1 MNGLL
6 ATCAMHIF
14 PSPPSRLML
23 ADGTALA
30 YHHSPGAAP
39 GVIFLGG
46 FTSDMTGVK
55 ATTLER
61 WCRARNQAFVR
72 FDYSGHGASSGQFA
86 EGSIGGWAAE
96 ALAVLDQLTEGPQIL
111 VGSSMGA
118 WLMLL
123 TALARPARIAGLLG
137 LACAADFTDY
147 LLWERMDE
155 PLRERLRRE
164 RVISLPSPYGE
175 PYIIAWRLVEEAAQ
189 HRLLDRPE
197 LPIRCPVRLIHGMGD
212 ADVPWRTSIQIAEK
226 LTSTDVRVILVKDG
240 EHTLSREQD
249 LRLLTR
255 TLGAMLDSR

>member
-1 MNGLL
+1 MRL
-6 ATCAMHIF
+6 F
-14 PSPPSRLML
+14 PSPPARLTL
-23 ADGTALA
+23 ADGTVLA
-30 YHHSPGAAP
+30 YHRSPGAAP

-46 FTSDMTGVK
+46 FTSDMTGIK
-55 ATTLER
+55 ATALEH
-61 WCRARNQAFVR
+61 WCRGRGQAFVR

-86 EGSIGGWAAE
+86 DGSIGRWTAE
-96 ALAVLDQLTEGPQIL
+96 AQAVLDQLTEGPQIL

-123 TALARPARIAGLLG
+123 TALARPERIAGLLG

-147 LLWERMDE
+147 LLWERLDE

-175 PYIIAWRLVEEAAQ
+175 PCLIALHLLEEAAQ
-189 HRLLDRPE
+189 HRLLGRPE
-197 LPIRCPVRLIHGMGD
+197 LPIHGPVRLIHGMSD
-212 ADVPWRTSIQIAEK
+212 ADVPWQTSIRVAGK
-226 LTSTDVRVILVKDG
+226 LTSSDVRVILVKDG

-255 TLGAMLDSR
+255 TLEELLDARQTG

>member
-1 MNGLL
+1 MRL
-6 ATCAMHIF
+6 F
-14 PSPPSRLML
+14 PSPPARLTL
-23 ADGTALA
+23 ADGTVLA
-30 YHHSPGAAP
+30 YHRSPGAAP

-46 FTSDMTGVK
+46 FTSDMTGIK
-55 ATTLER
+55 ATALEH
-61 WCRARNQAFVR
+61 WCRGRGQAFVR

-86 EGSIGGWAAE
+86 DGSIGRWAAE
-96 ALAVLDQLTEGPQIL
+96 AQAVLDQLTEGPQIL

-123 TALARPARIAGLLG
+123 TALARPERIAGLLG

-147 LLWERMDE
+147 LLWERLDE

-175 PYIIAWRLVEEAAQ
+175 PCLIALHLIEEAAQ
-189 HRLLDRPE
+189 HRLLGRPE
-197 LPIRCPVRLIHGMGD
+197 LPIHGPVRLIHGMSD
-212 ADVPWRTSIQIAEK
+212 ADVPWQTSIRVAEK
-226 LTSTDVRVILVKDG
+226 LTSSDVRVILVKDG

-255 TLGAMLDSR
+255 TLEELLDARQTG